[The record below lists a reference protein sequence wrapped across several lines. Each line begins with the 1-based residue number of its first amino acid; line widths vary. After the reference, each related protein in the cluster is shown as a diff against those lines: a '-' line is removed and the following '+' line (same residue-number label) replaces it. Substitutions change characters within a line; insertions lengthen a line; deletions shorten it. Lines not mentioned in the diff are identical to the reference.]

1 MNLNF
6 QDQKS
11 INTSHLSP
19 DSHSRN
25 RNKIDIL
32 GPIQSKY
39 STKEKTFNSFFAI
52 NKSSTKE
59 KIIRK
64 DIFGNEIKKNGKQK
78 VSFADNKLLLNKED
92 DEDIENKKECLI
104 EILNV
109 ESYKKYNKLMSFD
122 YKGEKYIMNQE
133 SVCCESCFI
142 I

>member
-1 MNLNF
+1 MNLKKKKKN
-6 QDQKS
+6 S

-25 RNKIDIL
+25 KNKNDIL

-39 STKEKTFNSFFAI
+39 STKEKTFNSFYVI
-52 NKSSTKE
+52 NKTSTKN
-59 KIIRK
+59 KIRK

-122 YKGEKYIMNQE
+122 YKDEKYIINGE
-133 SVCCESCFI
+133 NVCCESCLI

>member
-11 INTSHLSP
+11 INTSHLSQ

-25 RNKIDIL
+25 RNKNDIL

-39 STKEKTFNSFFAI
+39 STKEKTINSFFVI
-52 NKSSTKE
+52 NKTSTKE
-59 KIIRK
+59 NTMRK

-78 VSFADNKLLLNKED
+78 ISFADNDLLLNNKD
-92 DEDIENKKECLI
+92 NNNENKKECLI

-109 ESYKKYNKLMSFD
+109 ESFKQYNKLMSFD
-122 YKGEKYIMNQE
+122 YKDEKYIMNQE
-133 SVCCESCFI
+133 NVCCESCFI